1 MKKTFVLFLMAMVAA
16 AQLVAGNYSLESLRL
31 SRESGFYK
39 CGEEVVITG
48 KLLEN
53 RKPVTVGKVRAL
65 ILWENRKIAEQEF
78 TCNGEPFRFTY
89 KSDKP
94 GWVCFQLQ
102 VIDAEGKVVENP
114 LRRPLQNRKKLLV
127 GEIGALFDAEAIRCT
142 VPEPENFDAFWRE
155 QREKLDKVPF
165 NTKLT
170 KIDSGDPKIEA
181 YAVTVDTGVDRP
193 VTAYLAFP
201 AGAAPK
207 SLPGYVSFLSWS
219 WCDISPKGAVT
230 WAKHG
235 VIALFASWHGLPVGQ
250 PAEFYQAEQKKFKSG
265 YKLNRPGEWTMGY
278 VYIRVMRALDYLK
291 SRPEWN
297 GRDLVVRGGS
307 LAGAET
313 AAAAALDPAVTLA
326 FIHTPCFAEFNADL
340 DGRCRSIPIAGY
352 KTSWM
357 TPSVRKGAGYY
368 DLVNLAKRIKCEVYF
383 CTGFADQVCPPSN
396 VFAAYNNIP
405 AGVKKVMWT
414 NPRTGHYGTTR
425 DVSGEA
431 RFNEFLRTKK

>member
-1 MKKTFVLFLMAMVAA
+1 MKKYLFLFIALLAEMLLAA
-16 AQLVAGNYSLESLRL
+16 GDYSLDQLRL
-31 SRESGFYK
+31 DHPKAFYRS
-39 CGEEVVITG
+39 GEEAVVTGTLLKAKAPVTTG
-48 KLLEN
+48 KI
-53 RKPVTVGKVRAL
+53 RAL
-65 ILWENRKIAEQEF
+65 ILWENKEIARQEQP
-78 TCNGEPFRFTY
+78 CNGKPFRFTY

-102 VIDAEGKVVENP
+102 VIDKDGKVVENP
-114 LRRPLQNRKKLLV
+114 RPRPLQSKKLLV
-127 GEIGALFDAEAIRCT
+127 GEIGALFDAEAIKST
-142 VPEPENFDAFWRE
+142 VTEPEDFDAFWKA
-155 QREKLDKVPF
+155 QRAKLDKVPF

-201 AGAAPK
+201 TGAEPK
-207 SLPGYVSFLSWS
+207 SLPGYVSFLSMS
-219 WCDISPKGAVT
+219 WCDIAPSGAISV
-230 WAKHG
+230 AKHG
-235 VIALFASWHGLPVGQ
+235 MVALYASWHGLPVGQ
-250 PAEFYQAEQKKFKSG
+250 PPGFYKGEHRKFKQR
-265 YKLNRPGEWTMGY
+265 NRINDPTQWSMGY

-297 GRDLVVRGGS
+297 GKDLVVKGGS

-340 DGRCRSIPIAGY
+340 DGRYRSLPLSNS
-352 KTSWM
+352 KPNFM
-357 TPSVRKGAGYY
+357 TPSVRRSVGYY
-368 DLVNLAKRIKCEVYF
+368 DLVNLAKRFKCEVYF

-396 VFAAYNNIP
+396 VFAAYNNVP

-414 NPRTGHYGTTR
+414 NPYTGHFGTTK
-425 DVSGEA
+425 DITGEA
-431 RFNEFLRTKK
+431 RLKEFFRTKK